1 MLFSLTE
8 EPGLYLKLQPN
19 VQESKREVDI
29 KMAIPIET
37 GVTVSTAAYTKSANL
52 MTGRNQFLQK
62 GRLMVVALQSAIGM
76 NVSFSV
82 GGVPLMD
89 DKPLPN
95 FGTTG
100 TMNVKDHVI
109 IDQVIAGGTAEMY
122 IRNTTVGAL
131 TTDYLVFF
139 TPM

>member
-1 MLFSLTE
+1 
-8 EPGLYLKLQPN
+8 
-19 VQESKREVDI
+19 
-29 KMAIPIET
+29 MAIPILT
-37 GVTVSTAAYTKSANL
+37 GITVSTGAYAKSANL
-52 MTGRNQFLQK
+52 ITGSHQFLQK
-62 GRLMVVALQSAIGM
+62 GRLVVVALGSAIGM
-76 NVSFSV
+76 NMTVSV

-89 DKPLPN
+89 DRALPN

-100 TMNVKDHVI
+100 TMKVADHTV

-122 IRNTTVGAL
+122 IRNTTAGAL